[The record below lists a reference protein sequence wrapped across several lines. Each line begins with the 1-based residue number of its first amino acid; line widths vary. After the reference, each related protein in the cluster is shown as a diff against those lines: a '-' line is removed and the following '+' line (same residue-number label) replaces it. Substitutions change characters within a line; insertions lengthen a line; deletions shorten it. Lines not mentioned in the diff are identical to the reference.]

1 MHFFSPSP
9 RSSSLPCAAALP
21 VAASTDPAVAD
32 AARPEGCGWFD
43 SSFELTHG
51 VEITEHDD
59 RTLYQLWSSC
69 MH

>member
-9 RSSSLPCAAALP
+9 RPSSLPRVAALP
-21 VAASTDPAVAD
+21 VAAPAEPAAD
-32 AARPEGCGWFD
+32 APRPEGCGWFD

-69 MH
+69 RH